1 GADVVAGARL
11 ILDEHLLAPH
21 RGKLVCEHA
30 RDNIRRTSRGDRHN
44 DAHGF
49 GWVAGLGR
57 LRAPRERPGRRRAA
71 EKRDEIAPPH
81 EADPKATDYYSRSQ
95 AGSATCVATK
105 NGASCPLGSSGSDRR
120 VRTPAVQ

>member
-49 GWVAGLGR
+49 VWVAGLRR
-57 LRAPRERPGRRRAA
+57 LRARHERPRSRRAA

-81 EADPKATDYYSRSQ
+81 GAYPKGQDQALAIAGPGLDWRRTSQ
-95 AGSATCVATK
+95 YTEPLQAR
-105 NGASCPLGSSGSDRR
+105 LGSI
-120 VRTPAVQ
+120 AAE